1 MNQFS
6 RLFYGG
12 IVWLVI
18 LSGACK
24 GPENKKEDGSEAIL
38 HRPPF
43 SGLTDSIRQARTADK
58 PGLYVS
64 RGELLSRN
72 NLHELAA
79 ADFKKAWDIQPVEG
93 TGLRYAS
100 TLSII
105 GQTGNAISLLQDC
118 LKKFPANQNFPSL
131 LSDLYQQSG
140 RTKEALQLYDTL
152 LQTDSLNFEAWYE
165 KGLVLEKTK
174 DTTRALIALNKA
186 YTLQPVNTYALELA
200 HLYAENRDS
209 RAIGLCDDVLRKD
222 SGNELLD
229 PLFIKGIYFSN
240 TGQYK
245 KAIVQ
250 FDSCTRR
257 DWKYTDAYLEKGIAL
272 FELKKVEEALQTF
285 LMTIKVSNTYADGYF
300 WAGRCYE
307 TLGANDDAL
316 IYYQRALALD
326 KNFTEARERIKKIK
340 K

>member
-1 MNQFS
+1 MI
-6 RLFYGG
+6 G
-12 IVWLVI
+12 LVI
-18 LSGACK
+18 FSGACK
-24 GPENKKEDGSEAIL
+24 GPGNKKEEGPDAIL
-38 HRPPF
+38 QNPPF
-43 SGLTDSIRQARTADK
+43 SGLTDSIGHAKAADK
-58 PGLYVS
+58 SGLYVR

-79 ADFKKAWDIQPVEG
+79 SDFQKAWEQQPDEG

-105 GQTGNAISLLQDC
+105 GQTDEAIAVLQDC
-118 LKKFPANQNFPSL
+118 LKKYPANPNFPSL
-131 LSDLYQQSG
+131 LGDLYQQSG
-140 RTKEALQLYDTL
+140 RTKEALQVYDNL
-152 LQTDSLNFEAWYE
+152 LQEDSLNFEAWYE
-165 KGLVLEKTK
+165 KGLVLEKAR
-174 DTTRALIALNKA
+174 DTAGALMALNKA
-186 YTLQPVNTYALELA
+186 YSLQPVNTYALELA

-209 RAIGLCDDVLRKD
+209 RALGLCDAVLRKD
-222 SGNELLD
+222 STNELLD

-272 FELKKVEEALQTF
+272 FELKKVDEALQTF

-307 TLGANDDAL
+307 ALGANDDAL
-316 IYYQRALALD
+316 AYYQRALALD
-326 KNFTEARERIKKIK
+326 KNFPEARERIKNLK